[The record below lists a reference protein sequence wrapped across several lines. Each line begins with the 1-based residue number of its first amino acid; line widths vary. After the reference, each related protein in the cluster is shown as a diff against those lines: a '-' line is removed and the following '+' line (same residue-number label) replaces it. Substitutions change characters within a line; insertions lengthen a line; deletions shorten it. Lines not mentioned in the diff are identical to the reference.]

1 MSRQKKWCPPWRKKQ
16 VYKIKTTNKFEKD
29 FAKCAK
35 RKLDLDAL
43 GEVLEILERAG
54 KLPRNY
60 KPHILS
66 GNYNG
71 YWECHIKPD
80 WLLIWRQNDQLKVIE
95 LVRTGTHSDLF
106 SWFTY
111 LSQAKGEGEKGDTNA
126 DQSFNL
132 EL

>member
-1 MSRQKKWCPPWRKKQ
+1 

-35 RKLDLDAL
+35 RNLDLDML
-43 GEVLEILERAG
+43 GEVVEILERSG
-54 KLPRNY
+54 KLPRIY

-66 GNYNG
+66 GNYKG

-80 WLLIWRQNDQLKVIE
+80 WLLIWRQNDQIKVIE

-106 SWFTY
+106 
-111 LSQAKGEGEKGDTNA
+111 K
-126 DQSFNL
+126 
-132 EL
+132 